1 MKEIVGASSQP
12 GVISTLSGEKPV
24 VVLTLLLQEGPSTQQ
39 LQVRLIEKQA
49 AGLMRVLQ
57 GALDQM
63 DILQKPPGR
72 TQ

>member
-12 GVISTLSGEKPV
+12 GVISTPSGEIPA

-57 GALDQM
+57 AALDQM
-63 DILQKPPGR
+63 AILQKSPG
-72 TQ
+72 QLQ